1 MVRAV
6 PRICRLAADLR
17 SSIWKQMAAAGIKY
31 IPSNTFSY
39 YDQVLDTT
47 TMIGAVPP
55 RYNWNSGEIGFDTY
69 FSMARGNAS
78 VPAMEMTKWALEEL
92 DNSIFQGR
100 LLHIMPAK
108 QKVAPVK
115 AHEEWEKRFNGFWV
129 FGV

>member
-55 RYNWNSGEIGFDTY
+55 RFNWNSGEIGFDTY
-69 FSMARGNAS
+69 FSMASGSTPTR
-78 VPAMEMTKWALEEL
+78 ALEEL